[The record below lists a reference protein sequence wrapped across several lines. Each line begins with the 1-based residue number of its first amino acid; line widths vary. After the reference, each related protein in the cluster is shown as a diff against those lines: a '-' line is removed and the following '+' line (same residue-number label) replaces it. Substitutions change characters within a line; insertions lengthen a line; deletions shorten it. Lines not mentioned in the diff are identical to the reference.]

1 MIKPINEQTENNW
14 SRRLTYAA
22 CIFWLIS
29 LTLPSF
35 IVESHAEPWFGILT
49 LVFGIVFGW
58 FVQGWAAYA
67 NIFFA
72 FAAIAIF
79 VGRKP
84 RISVIAMLFLAA
96 TLPLFKGVVLDGGSG
111 AILSVVSWG
120 WGTVLWLCSLALLA
134 VAAAVRM
141 HQLSISAMKSIVG
154 LLLIILV
161 TLGTF
166 HFYQRS
172 VMNLQEQKLYLSNGI
187 AFTLAEPCGVLLTNV
202 EAPLLPSNVITTLDI
217 APDLINPKGRVPYL
231 FLPKLMNYQEGYSA
245 WRTFQDPVISSIKVK
260 VRVAS
265 RPDNPVLQAQKTESG
280 AVLRLLSNPSGRVLY
295 EQELKATSTK
305 RGSPVYCPL
314 STQSGVAGLQLGYD
328 TNLLK
333 ALGKKQVTKTRE
345 KLSEEVARVPCSLG
359 SEDKSGIEGL
369 RDWDGREV
377 ILQPESV
384 RSRIG
389 FCSESYI
396 VLTYIS
402 EYSAT
407 SLSNLSP
414 VAQIFDRKTLR
425 PLASFNSGHAC
436 PRGNRCTEAPRELA
450 RGVRISDEKITVE
463 TTGGDIIANHRN

>member
-1 MIKPINEQTENNW
+1 MTKPINKQTENNW

-29 LTLPSF
+29 LALPSF
-35 IVESHAEPWFGILT
+35 IFESRAEPWFGLLT
-49 LVFGIVFGW
+49 LVFGIFFGW
-58 FVQGWAAYA
+58 LVQGWAAYA

-72 FAAIAIF
+72 FAVIAIL

-84 RISVIAMLFLAA
+84 RISVIAMLLLAA
-96 TLPLFKGVVLDGGSG
+96 TLPLFKGVVRDEGSG
-111 AILSVVSWG
+111 AILPVVSWG
-120 WGTVLWLCSLALLA
+120 WGAVIWLCSLVLLA
-134 VAAAVRM
+134 VAAALRK
-141 HQLSISAMKSIVG
+141 HQLSISGMKTIVG
-154 LLLIILV
+154 LLLVSLV
-161 TLGTF
+161 TVGFF

-187 AFTLAEPCGVLLTNV
+187 AFTRAEPCGVLLASV
-202 EAPLLPSNVITTLDI
+202 EDPLLPSDAITTLDI
-217 APDLINPKGRVPYL
+217 APELLNPKGRDPYL
-231 FLPKLMNYQEGYSA
+231 FLPKLMNYQEGDSA
-245 WRTFQDPVISSIKVK
+245 WITFRDPVISSSEVK

-265 RPDNPVLQAQKTESG
+265 RTDNPVLQAQKTESG

-314 STQSGVAGLQLGYD
+314 STRSGVEGLQLGYD

-333 ALGKKQVTKTRE
+333 ALGQMQVTKTHE

-359 SEDKSGIEGL
+359 TDDKGGIEGL

-407 SLSNLSP
+407 SLSDLSP
-414 VAQIFDRKTLR
+414 IAQIFDRRTLR
-425 PLASFNSGHAC
+425 PLASFNSGRPC
-436 PRGNRCTEAPRELA
+436 PRGNRCLEAPRDLA
-450 RGVRISDEKITVE
+450 LGARISDEKITIE
-463 TTGGDIIANHRN
+463 TTAGEIIANHRN